1 MWEYT
6 PPRKPLYRR
15 PWFLALGAF
24 LLIAGLAA
32 AVFGSVE
39 KRKWE
44 ERAARLDYE
53 RMGEMES
60 ASVIHDRS
68 NAVLGRIFIQNRDKV
83 SLDAIART
91 LQQAVIA
98 AEDNRFFQHGGV
110 DYYGIL
116 RAVVKNYQAGK
127 ARQGASTLTQ
137 QLARNSFPDDL
148 PSNDRTYKRKLL
160 EAFVAREI
168 EKHYDKPGIL
178 ELYLN
183 RVYFGSG
190 LYGAEAA
197 ARAYF
202 GKHAKELNL
211 SESATLAGLLKS
223 PNNLSPWKN
232 RQACMEQRNF
242 VLGRMADLG
251 QITAEERDKTIGED
265 LIVKN
270 RARIHQESY
279 ALDLV
284 AQQVIAQFGRD
295 SAISD
300 GYRIFTTIDG
310 DLQRQAEKA
319 LRDQLDVVERRPG
332 YDRQTYGQYDQ
343 LFRAFQRQ
351 SNGGNGGNGDT
362 LATPEYLQGSV
373 VVLDNATGGMLA
385 LVGGRDFQHSE
396 YDRALLAKRPPGT
409 AFKPLVYAA
418 AFEKGMF
425 PGTVVQ
431 DTVIDNRQ
439 VMIGGTT
446 GILGEWGPE
455 SVDNKY
461 EGAISARTALVK
473 SKNAATVRLGMA
485 TGLDR
490 LSALAVK
497 AGIES
502 PLANYPKTYLG
513 SSELTLMELSLANT
527 IFPSGGTRPEH
538 AFVIQRI
545 ESKEGRV
552 LYEARN
558 TRVRVLSP
566 TTAYEV
572 HTCLADVLERG
583 TADRTF
589 TEIGLKRYPLG
600 GKTGTAYNFTD
611 AWFVGYS
618 SAVTCGVWAGFD
630 KPQPIYRGAF
640 SNQIALPIWAS
651 VMKATF
657 ANYKPAEFPAP
668 KGMIKCEIC
677 AASGKLATDKCF
689 EISENKE
696 TGEKVQRRTSYRE
709 ICTEAQAPKNGC
721 DVHGAGGQ
729 SLVRDFESVPGDVPR
744 ATPAVDLK
752 KVVPVVMK
760 APTVVGEDPYNSIQA
775 TKNVIAMKQLGS
787 GSVAPVDSSATV
799 PAPVP
804 KTGEP
809 DIEVRRAEAVRPME
823 QQAIVDPAIKLDP
836 PPPVEF

>member
-1 MWEYT
+1 MWEYA
-6 PPRKPLYRR
+6 PPRKPFYRR
-15 PWFLALGAF
+15 AWFLAALC
-24 LLIAGLAA
+24 LLLLAA
-32 AVFGSVE
+32 GAAAIIGSIE

-44 ERAARLDYE
+44 ERAAQLNYE
-53 RMGEMES
+53 KLSEMES
-60 ASVIHDRS
+60 ASVIYDRR

-83 SLDAIART
+83 GIDAIART

-98 AEDNRFFQHGGV
+98 AEDNRFFQHKGV

-116 RAVVKNYQAGK
+116 RAALKNYQAGK

-137 QLARNSFPDDL
+137 QLARNTFPEDL
-148 PSNDRTYKRKLL
+148 PSNDRTYQRKLL
-160 EAFVAREI
+160 EAFVAYEI
-168 EKHYDKPGIL
+168 EKRHDKSQIL

-202 GKHAKELNL
+202 GKHAKDLNL

-223 PNNLSPWKN
+223 PNNLSPWRN
-232 RQACMEQRNF
+232 RQACLEQRNF
-242 VLGRMADLG
+242 VLGRMVELG
-251 QITAEERDKTIGED
+251 QITKEECEKTIGAD
-265 LIVKN
+265 LVVKN

-295 SAISD
+295 AAISD

-310 DLQRQAEKA
+310 ELQRKAEKA
-319 LRDQLDVVERRPG
+319 LRDQLDSVERRPG
-332 YDRQTYGQYDQ
+332 YDRQTYAQYDQ
-343 LFRAFQRQ
+343 LFRAHQRRQ
-351 SNGGNGGNGDT
+351 AAGESEP
-362 LATPEYLQGSV
+362 LATPAYLQGSV
-373 VVLDNATGGMLA
+373 VVLDNTRGAILA

-396 YDRALLAKRPPGT
+396 YDRAVLAKRPPGT

-418 AFEKGMF
+418 AFEKGLF

-439 VMIGGTT
+439 VMIGGQT

-490 LSALAVK
+490 VLPLAKK

-502 PLANYPKTYLG
+502 PLANYPKTFLG
-513 SSELTLMELSLANT
+513 SSEMTLVELTLATT
-527 IFPSGGTRPEH
+527 IFPGAGVRPDRT
-538 AFVIQRI
+538 FIIDRI
-545 ESKEGRV
+545 EAKDGRV
-552 LYEARN
+552 VYQAKSER
-558 TRVRVLSP
+558 TRVLREAI
-566 TTAYEV
+566 AYEI

-589 TEIGLKRYPLG
+589 TELGLKRHPLG

-640 SNQIALPIWAS
+640 SNQIALPVWAN

-657 ANYKPAEFPAP
+657 ADYKPAEIPQP
-668 KGMIKCEIC
+668 KGIIKCEIC
-677 AASGKLATDKCF
+677 SASGRLATDKCF
-689 EISENKE
+689 EVSENRE
-696 TGEKVQRRTSYRE
+696 TGEKLQRRTTYVE
-709 ICTEAQAPKNGC
+709 ICTEAQAPKDGC
-721 DVHGAGGQ
+721 DVHGTGMR
-729 SLVRDFESVPGDVPR
+729 SLITEVTPGDVPR
-744 ATPAVDLK
+744 ATLAVDVK
-752 KVVPVVMK
+752 SVQTVAMK

-775 TKNVIAMKQLGS
+775 INNVIAMQKLS
-787 GSVAPVDSSATV
+787 GATAPLDSSANV
-799 PAPVP
+799 PAPVT
-804 KTGEP
+804 KEGEP
-809 DIEVRRAEAVRPME
+809 EIEVRRAEPVRPME
-823 QQAIVDPAIKLDP
+823 QQTVVDTTIKLPP
-836 PPPVEF
+836 PPPVDF